1 MISVPE
7 PGLDDRPCVPFS
19 AEDVDPAAY
28 RDLREACL
36 RHGFLPAFRH
46 GLLLDIAMV
55 DPGDEVAVS
64 TLRRLTHQ
72 EVRRFRI
79 AEPDFDRALAG
90 LEGRPAPSAPTAG
103 AQAHEEGAPRPEAW
117 DFHGHTPR
125 EIAGEIVR
133 FAFAAGASDILLDEQ
148 ESWMDVSVKL
158 AGRREMLPPVEKKAA
173 SALLKAFKE
182 IAGLSTQATSAPQ
195 SGSACFPAG
204 GGRSADLRIE
214 VTPCVHGE
222 SLVAR
227 VQDRALQLERMRRLP
242 FAQPW
247 QAATALA
254 CLRQSQGLIVATGP
268 TGSGKTTT
276 LYACLGQLDR
286 STLNIRTLEDPVE
299 FVIPGITQIPV
310 APGAGRGFEPGL
322 RSLLRQAP
330 DVILLGEIRD
340 RDAAQTCI
348 DAVDTGH
355 LILATLHTRDAV
367 GAVARLLDLGLAGRP
382 VASALLLSIG
392 QRLVRRLCPACR
404 VPEAPT
410 GMQARHFGQYRL
422 PVPPV
427 LQRPGGCALCRGS
440 GERGVAAVFEF
451 FHPAGCDALADM
463 IGAADS
469 RSHDERALR
478 ARWMESGGSPLVRE
492 ALLLAAAGE
501 IAHAEALRLERNPP
515 M

>member
-1 MISVPE
+1 MPE
-7 PGLDDRPCVPFS
+7 SPPVDPPCVPFS
-19 AEDVDPAAY
+19 ADDADPAAY

-36 RHGFLPAFRH
+36 RHGLLPAFRH
-46 GLLLDIAMV
+46 GLLLDVGMV
-55 DPGDEVAVS
+55 NPGDEVAVS
-64 TLRRLTHQ
+64 ALRRLTHQ

-79 AEPDFDRALAG
+79 AESDFDRAVAS
-90 LEGRPAPSAPTAG
+90 LEGRAEPAARGERPSAG
-103 AQAHEEGAPRPEAW
+103 EGCVVRPEAW
-117 DFHGHTPR
+117 DFHGNSPR
-125 EIAGEIVR
+125 EVAVKLVR

-158 AGRREMLPPVEKKAA
+158 AGRKEMLPPVEKRAAA
-173 SALLKAFKE
+173 SLLRAFKE
-182 IAGLSTQATSAPQ
+182 ISGMSTQETPFPQ
-195 SGSACFPAG
+195 SGAACIPAG

-214 VTPCVHGE
+214 VTPCIHGE

-227 VQDRALQLERMRRLP
+227 VQDRMLQLERMRRLP
-242 FAQPW
+242 FAHPW
-247 QAATALA
+247 QSATALA

-299 FVIPGITQIPV
+299 FVVPGITQIPV
-310 APGAGRGFEPGL
+310 GAGPGQGFEPGL

-340 RDAAQTCI
+340 RAAAQTCI

-367 GAVARLLDLGLAGRP
+367 GAVARLLDLGLSGRP
-382 VASALLLSIG
+382 VASSLLLSIG

-404 VPEAPT
+404 RPEAPT
-410 GMQARHFGQYRL
+410 DLQARHFALHGL

-427 LQRPGGCALCRGS
+427 LQAPGGCARCGGS
-440 GERGVAAVFEF
+440 GELGVAPVFEF
-451 FHPAGCDALADM
+451 FHPAGCDALADL
-463 IGAADS
+463 ICAADG

-478 ARWMESGGSPLVRE
+478 ARWVESGGSPLARE
-492 ALLLAAAGE
+492 ALLLAGAGE
-501 IAHAEALRLERNPP
+501 ISHAEALRLERNPP